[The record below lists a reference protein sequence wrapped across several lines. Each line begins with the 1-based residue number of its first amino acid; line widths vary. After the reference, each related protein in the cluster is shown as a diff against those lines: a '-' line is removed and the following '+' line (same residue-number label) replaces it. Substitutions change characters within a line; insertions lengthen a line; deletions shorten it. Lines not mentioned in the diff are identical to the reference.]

1 VSRFDSRL
9 EEALRK
15 EFDAQKV
22 ETPRPHQA
30 RYARLTERTASRPR
44 FRVPALAT
52 GLVATA
58 VLLSLGLVSRSA
70 NPVDWERQAAL
81 IAARFLGP
89 TSAEPAPAGTTP
101 RSVAPD
107 ATPPQAN
114 TTAGP
119 AHPNATHANQLAP
132 RSGKPPTPA
141 PSLSEDFDAAPV
153 GANPPAGWTV
163 TTGQWDGVV
172 ADTSHFMRHSFGQ
185 ADAQL
190 AAGSP
195 VWTDYSVSA
204 DIRPGLLAAGDAG
217 VAGRY
222 QGPGDYYE
230 CGVVGPT
237 SLQLWRVKGG
247 QRQVLDSTLQVL
259 AIDLG
264 RFHTIKLNMRGNQL
278 TCSLD
283 GVTLLHATDGS
294 ILSGRVALA
303 ASSAEG
309 VDFDNVRVTG

>member
-1 VSRFDSRL
+1 L

-15 EFDAQKV
+15 EFDSQHV
-22 ETPRPHQA
+22 VTPRPHRA
-30 RYARLTERTASRPR
+30 RYSRLAERTASRPR

-58 VLLSLGLVSRSA
+58 LLIALGIGSRSA

-89 TSAEPAPAGTTP
+89 TSAEPAPAGT
-101 RSVAPD
+101 APKPAAPE
-107 ATPPQAN
+107 ATPAQASS
-114 TTAGP
+114 TAGP
-119 AHPNATHANQLAP
+119 AHPSATHASQATP
-132 RSGKPPTPA
+132 RSGRPPA
-141 PSLSEDFDAAPV
+141 PAPTLSEDFEAAPV

-172 ADTSHFMRHSFGQ
+172 ADTSHVMRHSFGQ
-185 ADAQL
+185 PDAQL

-195 VWTDYSVSA
+195 AWTDYSVSA

-264 RFHTIKLNMRGNQL
+264 RFHTIRLDMRGNQL
-278 TCSLD
+278 SCSLD
-283 GVTLLHATDGS
+283 AVTLLRATDGS
-294 ILSGRVALA
+294 IVSGRVALG
-303 ASSAEG
+303 ASGAES